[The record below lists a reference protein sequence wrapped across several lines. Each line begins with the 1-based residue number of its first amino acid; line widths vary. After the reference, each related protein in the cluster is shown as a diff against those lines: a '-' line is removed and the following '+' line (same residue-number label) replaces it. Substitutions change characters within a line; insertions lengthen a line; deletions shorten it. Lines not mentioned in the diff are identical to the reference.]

1 MTKSDELLIR
11 SIPKALAS
19 TELICSSVN
28 VGSTKTGINMDAVR
42 LMGEIVKETAALTKM
57 QTLLAVQN
65 LLYYVML
72 QMTIH
77 SWQEL
82 STELQRMMPLSM

>member
-11 SIPKALAS
+11 SIPEALAS

-42 LMGEIVKETAALTKM
+42 LMGEIIKETAEKTKDADS
-57 QTLLAVQN
+57 LGCAKLVV
-65 LLYYVML
+65 L
-72 QMTIH
+72 
-77 SWQEL
+77 WQRTGRQ
-82 STELQRMMPLSM
+82 SVHGRCIPRGI